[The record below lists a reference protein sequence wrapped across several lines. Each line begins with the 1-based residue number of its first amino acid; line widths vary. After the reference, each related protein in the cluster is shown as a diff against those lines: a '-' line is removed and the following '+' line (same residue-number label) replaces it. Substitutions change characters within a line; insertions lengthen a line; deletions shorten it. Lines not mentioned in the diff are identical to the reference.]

1 MAHHLVVRSVHHHFR
16 VNRDREG
23 HRSAN
28 AVLTVVR
35 VGRGD
40 RDRCRLSLCRRVRQR
55 QSADVART
63 RSRQTADITT
73 IVARIGG
80 RPCIGHRTV
89 CNCCRE
95 FNFHDGRVVA
105 NHLVGRSI
113 HHHGRVNR
121 DLLSLCSGVAAQV
134 GQGPLTCEHA
144 GSQIA
149 GRHRILV
156 HISHHKVGSS
166 RTVVAIGSRIGFT
179 SNRHTCIECTVRS
192 TADGDISR
200 HSEVRLLIIH
210 HGEFL
215 GIRSCT
221 ILGIRHINLHGVFV
235 TAVVGTC
242 HSHRRAGCIYIR
254 CIFRPSVCVAGVTTG
269 NRHADRIGSLVRASR
284 SRYGKSSHQ
293 RIGFINSEGCG
304 CLGTECIGYRYIIS
318 TLVQARE
325 NERRIRRTT
334 VSSRACHRIGV
345 LRITRFTT
353 GNRNGNITVT
363 ISIAGNRN
371 NIIRCRDNH
380 LRIDNQLTVHNR
392 EFHIAEVGIVV
403 LEVIRN
409 NAHRISANGGFGNRL
424 MGIRSYEAEIRFVV
438 QRAAD
443 ARYVVTRHGLGRSVI
458 VIFCRVFGN
467 HNLHILKRS
476 DGQRT
481 INRCYTIIRSG
492 STCVECIIESV
503 VVGSSLAHIRN
514 GVEIAVGSAL
524 ARNKAVTRNINRL
537 IRQWITIIRLAGVS
551 GSKGDV
557 AAGNG
562 KFSVRC
568 RYSIA
573 TFVNHIGGTVHNGIA
588 GNFIG
593 NIAFSCMG
601 NVTADIHCEHIA
613 SIGEGVC

>member
-1 MAHHLVVRSVHHHFR
+1 MADHLIR
-16 VNRDREG
+16 
-23 HRSAN
+23 
-28 AVLTVVR
+28 
-35 VGRGD
+35 
-40 RDRCRLSLCRRVRQR
+40 
-55 QSADVART
+55 
-63 RSRQTADITT
+63 
-73 IVARIGG
+73 
-80 RPCIGHRTV
+80 
-89 CNCCRE
+89 
-95 FNFHDGRVVA
+95 
-105 NHLVGRSI
+105 RSI
-113 HHHGRVNR
+113 HYHGRVDR

-134 GQGPLTCEHA
+134 GQGPLTGEHA

-156 HISHHKVGSS
+156 HISHHKIGSS
-166 RTVVAIGSRIGFT
+166 RAVVAVGSRIGFT
-179 SNRHTCIECTVRS
+179 GNRHTCIECTVRS
-192 TADGDISR
+192 TADGNISR
-200 HSEVRLLIIH
+200 NGEIRLLVIH

-215 GIRSCT
+215 GVRSCT
-221 ILGIRHINLHGVFV
+221 ILGIRHVNLHGVFM
-235 TAVVGTC
+235 TAVVGAC
-242 HSHRRAGCIYIR
+242 HSHGCASSICIR
-254 CIFRPSVCVAGVTTG
+254 CIFRPSVVVARVATG
-269 NRHADRIGSLVRASR
+269 NSHADRIGSLVRASR

-304 CLGTECIGYRYIIS
+304 CLRTECIGYRYIIS

-325 NERRIRRTT
+325 NERRVRGTI
-334 VSSRACHRIGV
+334 VSSRTCHRIGV

-353 GNRNGNITVT
+353 GNRNGNITVA

-443 ARYVVTRHGLGRSVI
+443 ARHVVTRHGLGRSVI

-481 INRCYTIIRSG
+481 INRCYTIIRGG
-492 STCVECIIESV
+492 STCVECIIEGV
-503 VVGSSLAHIRN
+503 VVSSRLAHIRN
-514 GVEIAVGSAL
+514 RVEIAVGNAL
-524 ARNKAVTRNINRL
+524 AGNESVTGNINSL
-537 IRQWITIIRLAGVS
+537 FRQWITIISLAGVS

-593 NIAFSCMG
+593 NIAFSYMG
-601 NVTADIHCEHIA
+601 NATVDIHGEHIA